1 MKSQYYLTVSKWKCR
16 YYLKWTLK
24 SQYCLAVT
32 LWKCLNCLIWTV
44 KMSLLLTVSLWKCL
58 LVNVNSEKVSVLFS
72 SNSLRVPVL
81 LISWVDLCFVGFLWT
96 AYIFKWVAE
105 YYSYLHLFSQ
115 LYFNRKWVIPL
126 KLYFRGYCPKEL
138 RSKGVFII
146 KQTWIN

>member
-1 MKSQYYLTVSKWKCR
+1 MSVLFEMNTEKSVLFGSNSLKVSELFNMNCENVIIVDS
-16 YYLKWTLK
+16 K
-24 SQYCLAVT
+24 S
-32 LWKCLNCLIWTV
+32 V
-44 KMSLLLTVSLWKCL
+44 KVSL

-81 LISWVDLCFVGFLWT
+81 LISWIDLCFVGFLWT